1 MEQVSFSASQLAEI
15 DLILLQNGIDLNNIQ
30 GDIQQLVIE
39 AIQSREDQHL
49 ANQGTNFH
57 FQTHCAFKVIYRPIS
72 HKVSGR

>member
-30 GDIQQLVIE
+30 GDILQSVIE

-49 ANQGTNFH
+49 SNQGTNFH
-57 FQTHCAFKVIYRPIS
+57 FQIL
-72 HKVSGR
+72 